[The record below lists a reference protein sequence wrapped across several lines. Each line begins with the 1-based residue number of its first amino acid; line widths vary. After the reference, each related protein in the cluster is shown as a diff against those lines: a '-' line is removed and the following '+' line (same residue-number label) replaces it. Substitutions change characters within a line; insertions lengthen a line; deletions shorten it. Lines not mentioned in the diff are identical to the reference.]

1 MKKTIGAL
9 AILTLGVGLALV
21 PTTARAACAGAVS
34 FGQISSGH
42 PSCSAGGYC
51 YVTSSGLRTNASI
64 QGTFWMMGNGNTAVG
79 VGIDNGNQGNLD
91 WIPDLG
97 FGGGVALNGTWQAG
111 PAGSPDG
118 CPDTLG
124 AVSAMA
130 IGLSDIDASTGVAT
144 FAAACVKRD
153 GGAAT
158 EFDYNTI
165 VPLTNIDLKPIAKP
179 SITASTRVGDNS
191 LVTVG
196 SPNFA
201 SIFYTDNSPSC
212 SLTNVIKQYDVWV
225 KEVARDGAP
234 PVDRNTPGNWVLGN
248 TCNVGG
254 PCQVTVDC
262 AATNC
267 DAFLAVSPRFD
278 SGFGTLRVGANSTR
292 TQAGQTL
299 ATPPKPKSIKKI
311 AAPDHR

>member
-1 MKKTIGAL
+1 MKKTIGTL

-21 PTTARAACAGAVS
+21 PTSARAACAGAVS
-34 FGQISSGH
+34 FGQVSGGH
-42 PSCSAGGYC
+42 PQCSVGGYC

-64 QGTFWMMGNGNTAVG
+64 QGNFWVMGNGNTTVG
-79 VGIDNGNQGNLD
+79 VGIDNGSQGNLD

-97 FGGGVALNGTWQAG
+97 FGGGVALNGNWQAG

-124 AVSAMA
+124 GFSSMA
-130 IGLSDIDASTGVAT
+130 LGLTDIDASTGIAT
-144 FAAACVKRD
+144 FAAACVARN

-158 EFDYNTI
+158 EYDYNTI
-165 VPLTNIDLKPIAKP
+165 VPLSNIDLKPIAKP
-179 SITASTRVGDNS
+179 TITASTRVGDNS
-191 LVTVG
+191 LVTVA

-201 SIFYTDNSPSC
+201 NIFYTDGSPLC
-212 SLTNVIKQYDVWV
+212 TLAAVIPRYDVWV
-225 KEVARDGAP
+225 REVARDAAA
-234 PVDRNTPGNWVLGN
+234 PVDRNTPSGWVLGN

-278 SGFGTLRVGANSTR
+278 SQFGTLRVGANSTR
-292 TQAGQTL
+292 TQAGAIL
-299 ATPPKPKSIKKI
+299 ATPPKPKAIKKV

>member
-1 MKKTIGAL
+1 
-9 AILTLGVGLALV
+9 LTLGLGLVLA
-21 PTTARAACAGAVS
+21 PAPARAACAGAVS
-34 FGQISSGH
+34 FGQISGGH
-42 PSCSAGGYC
+42 AACSPGGYC
-51 YVTSSGLRTNASI
+51 YVTSAGLRTNASI
-64 QGTFWMMGNGNTAVG
+64 QGTYWMMANGNTAVG

-130 IGLSDIDASTGVAT
+130 IGLTDIDATTGVAL

-158 EFDYNTI
+158 EFDYDTI

-179 SITASTRVGDNS
+179 TVTGTTRVGENA
-191 LVTVG
+191 LVTIA

-212 SLTNVIKQYDVWV
+212 SLNNVIKQYDLWV
-225 KEVARDGAP
+225 KEVARGAAA
-234 PVDRNTPGNWVLGN
+234 PVSRNTPGNWVLGN
-248 TCNVGG
+248 TCNIGS

-262 AATNC
+262 QAVNC
-267 DAFLAVSPRFD
+267 DAFLAVSPKFD
-278 SGFGTLRVGANSTR
+278 SGFGTLRVGANSGR
-292 TQAGQTL
+292 MQAGQNF
-299 ATPPKPKSIKKI
+299 ATPPKPKAIKK
-311 AAPDHR
+311 AEPGDRPQ